1 MTPLTQ
7 CQTQHKNP
15 KTREKIV
22 AAAHAEAQ
30 TAIVTKTAKVTV
42 KVTATETATETA
54 IATKAAAKVDNV
66 PRSSAQKHR
75 GPRANTLQPN

>member
-42 KVTATETATETA
+42 KVTAKETA

-66 PRSSAQKHR
+66 PRSSAHKHR
-75 GPRANTLQPN
+75 GPRANTLRPN